1 MSTPDVARGAELEK
15 VPPEE
20 AGRIEHI
27 ADLTLKQLESR
38 YGAGKKFLRGVHP
51 KDHGCIE
58 ASFTVLDTV
67 APEFRVGLF
76 KNPGQRFRAVIRFS
90 NAAPLVTPDSALEK
104 GPDNKETVTH
114 GSRGMA
120 VKIHDVDGARL
131 VPDDGE
137 RTQDLLMINQP
148 VFAFANVEDYEAL
161 SQIIFEDK
169 ENPTRFFGR
178 IRKTGEGKPD
188 LSDAATR
195 RALRSLQIISCIKS
209 AAFPPAFQAPPLSP
223 LDNRYFS
230 AAPFLFGDDRVM
242 KFSAKPLAPVSGE
255 LGDAV
260 KDENYLRKA
269 LQKRLAEGDGKDIL
283 FDFQVQVRSSAS
295 LAGKVDTDIED
306 VCTLWDESE
315 HPFVTVARIAVP
327 PQEVSSPERQEFCE
341 RVVYTPWHG
350 LVDHR
355 PLGGI
360 NRMRREVYEKSAERR
375 GCPVRAVSA
384 KSS

>member
-20 AGRIEHI
+20 AGRIDHI
-27 ADLTLKQLESR
+27 ADLTVKQLESR

-51 KDHGCIE
+51 KDHGCVD
-58 ASFTVLDTV
+58 AGFTVLDTV

-76 KNPGQRFRAVIRFS
+76 RNPGQRFRAVIRFS

-104 GPDNKETVTH
+104 GADNKETVTH

-120 VKIHDVDGARL
+120 VKIHDVDGTRL

-195 RALRSLQIISCIKS
+195 RALRSLQIISC
-209 AAFPPAFQAPPLSP
+209 
-223 LDNRYFS
+223 
-230 AAPFLFGDDRVM
+230 
-242 KFSAKPLAPVSGE
+242 
-255 LGDAV
+255 V
-260 KDENYLRKA
+260 K
-269 LQKRLAEGDGKDIL
+269 
-283 FDFQVQVRSSAS
+283 
-295 LAGKVDTDIED
+295 
-306 VCTLWDESE
+306 
-315 HPFVTVARIAVP
+315 
-327 PQEVSSPERQEFCE
+327 
-341 RVVYTPWHG
+341 
-350 LVDHR
+350 
-355 PLGGI
+355 
-360 NRMRREVYEKSAERR
+360 
-375 GCPVRAVSA
+375 
-384 KSS
+384 